1 MIVTS
6 SGLVIARTMVSVIMV
21 LGVVVK
27 VLVRAAEA
35 INMVVIVEV
44 LTIDLLADV
53 EIMVVGAIVIAFKFD
68 LAYSVA
74 DMDVDLFMGALA
86 GAMLGDLPG
95 IDVADV
101 SANAFAVAIT
111 ALEFPVPTPLEE
123 FSR

>member
-1 MIVTS
+1 
-6 SGLVIARTMVSVIMV
+6 MVSVIMV

-44 LTIDLLADV
+44 LAIDLLANV

-86 GAMLGDLPG
+86 GARIDFLSGLGIEVLA
-95 IDVADV
+95 VV
-101 SANAFAVAIT
+101 SANAFAVAIA

-123 FSR
+123 CSR